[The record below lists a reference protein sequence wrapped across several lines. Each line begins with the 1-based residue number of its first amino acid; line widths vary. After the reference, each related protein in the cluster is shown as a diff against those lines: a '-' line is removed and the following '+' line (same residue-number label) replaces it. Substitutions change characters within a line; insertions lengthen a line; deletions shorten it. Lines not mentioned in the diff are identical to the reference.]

1 MKLLVLLLDFSA
13 IATLLLAVATAYV
26 VYQVF
31 FSPLAAFPGPFWA
44 KVTYWYWAW
53 RSMRGQAHRDLVD
66 LHQRYGSVVRLG
78 PDYLSVADPK
88 VFREIY
94 KEAGGKFRKSAV
106 HDTITGTRPFDLL
119 AQRDEKIH
127 SAQRRLVASAYTMDS
142 MVHLEPLVDSLIVST
157 MEKLSTLPGDI
168 DLGVWIQL
176 FAFDVIGAIS
186 FSWPFGFIEAG
197 DDGGIFKRM
206 QNSLSSISWLMYVD
220 WFYSLHQRLMPVIG
234 NWLAA
239 NDRNGHFFNFA
250 RQEITARKDRAGDT
264 KDMASQLFTVQQT
277 KTELDDTN
285 IAFMMASNVL
295 AGSDTASTSARAVIY
310 LLLKNPRSLQRLL
323 DEIEERKSDGRLS
336 YPVKFQEAESWP
348 YLQAVMYEAMRL
360 YPAVG
365 RNLDRDVPAGGLQ
378 IGDHWVP
385 EGTMVGSTAWA
396 IHRIPEIWG
405 PDVED
410 FRPERGLDEEKVGDL
425 NISWLEI
432 SKFVPTLFMRFDVD
446 LVPGT
451 ALEEFCG

>member
-1 MKLLVLLLDFSA
+1 LPLLL
-13 IATLLLAVATAYV
+13 
-26 VYQVF
+26 
-31 FSPLAAFPGPFWA
+31 
-44 KVTYWYWAW
+44 
-53 RSMRGQAHRDLVD
+53 
-66 LHQRYGSVVRLG
+66 
-78 PDYLSVADPK
+78 
-88 VFREIY
+88 
-94 KEAGGKFRKSAV
+94 
-106 HDTITGTRPFDLL
+106 
-119 AQRDEKIH
+119 
-127 SAQRRLVASAYTMDS
+127 
-142 MVHLEPLVDSLIVST
+142 
-157 MEKLSTLPGDI
+157 
-168 DLGVWIQL
+168 
-176 FAFDVIGAIS
+176 DVIGAIS
-186 FSWPFGFIEAG
+186 FSRPFGFIEAG

-264 KDMASQLFTVQQT
+264 KDMASQLFAVQHT
-277 KTELDDTN
+277 KPELDDTN

-295 AGSDTASTSARAVIY
+295 AGSDTTSTSARAVIY
-310 LLLKNPRSLQRLL
+310 LLLKSPRCLQRLFN
-323 DEIEERKSDGRLS
+323 EIEERKSDGRLS

-385 EGTMVGSTAWA
+385 EGVSLSFHCSCTSKVMILFQTMVGSTAWA

-410 FRPERGLDEEKVGDL
+410 FRPERWLDEEKVGDL
-425 NISWLEI
+425 SE
-432 SKFVPTLFMRFDVD
+432 SD
-446 LVPGT
+446 LYDPIQHR
-451 ALEEFCG
+451 